1 MNIKNLILKNKK
13 AVTLLIVSMV
23 FGFIG
28 GREEMPKAEYQQLI
42 VQKDEINKESILL
55 DEEIKQINFEI
66 EQLEQKIEA
75 ERLAKEEAERLAKEE
90 AERLAKEEAERLA
103 KEEAKRLAKEQASK
117 EQDKR
122 NQEVNQETKNEM
134 MVWVANSTTE
144 VYHSRSSCSNM
155 KSPTKMSLEN
165 AKSRGLRKCKK
176 C

>member
-90 AERLAKEEAERLA
+90 AERLAKEEA
-103 KEEAKRLAKEQASK
+103 KRLAKEQESK

>member
-28 GREEMPKAEYQQLI
+28 GREEMPKEEYQQLI
-42 VQKDEINKESILL
+42 VQKDEINKESISL

-90 AERLAKEEAERLA
+90 AE
-103 KEEAKRLAKEQASK
+103 RLAKEQASK

>member
-28 GREEMPKAEYQQLI
+28 GREEMPKEEYQQLI
-42 VQKDEINKESILL
+42 VQKDEINKESISL

-90 AERLAKEEAERLA
+90 AERLAKEEAE
-103 KEEAKRLAKEQASK
+103 RLAKEQASK

>member
-28 GREEMPKAEYQQLI
+28 GREEMPKEEYQQLI
-42 VQKDEINKESILL
+42 VQKDEINKESISL

-66 EQLEQKIEA
+66 KQLEQKIEA

-90 AERLAKEEAERLA
+90 AE
-103 KEEAKRLAKEQASK
+103 RLAKEQASK

>member
-1 MNIKNLILKNKK
+1 
-13 AVTLLIVSMV
+13 
-23 FGFIG
+23 
-28 GREEMPKAEYQQLI
+28 MPKEEYQQLI
-42 VQKDEINKESILL
+42 VQKDEINKESISL

-90 AERLAKEEAERLA
+90 AE
-103 KEEAKRLAKEQASK
+103 RLAKEQASK

>member
-28 GREEMPKAEYQQLI
+28 GREEMPKEEYQQLI
-42 VQKDEINKESILL
+42 VQKDEINKESISL

-75 ERLAKEEAERLAKEE
+75 ERLAKEEAE
-90 AERLAKEEAERLA
+90 
-103 KEEAKRLAKEQASK
+103 RLAKEQASK

>member
-28 GREEMPKAEYQQLI
+28 GREEMPKEEYQQLI
-42 VQKDEINKESILL
+42 VQKDEINKESISL

-103 KEEAKRLAKEQASK
+103 KEQASK

-134 MVWVANSTTE
+134 MVWVANSTKE

>member
-28 GREEMPKAEYQQLI
+28 GREEMPKEEYQQLI
-42 VQKDEINKESILL
+42 VQKDEINKESISL

-90 AERLAKEEAERLA
+90 AERLAKE
-103 KEEAKRLAKEQASK
+103 QASK

-144 VYHSRSSCSNM
+144 VYHSKSSCSNM